1 MGFLR
6 QEYWSGLPCPPP
18 EDLPDPGIELMSL
31 RSPAL
36 AGRLFTTSATWGAL
50 HEYNT
55 PHSSTSPTV
64 TGTEVKD
71 SITTCPSTRAQGL
84 GLWLQQTWEVW
95 DVSPTIE
102 PPSRQPTNW
111 RTVIP
116 KKFLLFCKSSGT
128 HNRFPNLKIQQR
140 G

>member
-18 EDLPDPGIELMSL
+18 EDLPDPGIELVSL

-36 AGRLFTTSATWGAL
+36 AGRLFTTSTTWETL

-64 TGTEVKD
+64 TGTAGKD

-84 GLWLQQTWEVW
+84 GLWLQQTWEAGL
-95 DVSPTIE
+95 VSRPHRATG
-102 PPSRQPTNW
+102 QT
-111 RTVIP
+111 
-116 KKFLLFCKSSGT
+116 T
-128 HNRFPNLKIQQR
+128 HKLENN
-140 G
+140 